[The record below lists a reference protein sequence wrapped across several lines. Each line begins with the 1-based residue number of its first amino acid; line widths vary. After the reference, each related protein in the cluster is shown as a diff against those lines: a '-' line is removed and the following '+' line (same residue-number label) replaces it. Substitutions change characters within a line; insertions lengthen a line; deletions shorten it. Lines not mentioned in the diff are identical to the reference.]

1 MSVIRIGSA
10 PDSWGVWFGADT
22 RQVPYGRFLD
32 EVSAAG
38 YRWIELGPFGYLP
51 TDPQRLR
58 DELAARDLRLSAGT
72 VFERLHQPGS
82 WDSVWDAVRQVAAL
96 TAAAGGNQVVVIPE
110 MWRDPA
116 TGAVREDRLLTPE
129 QWRAKTSGVD
139 RLGRA
144 LLEEYGVALRYHPH
158 ADSHIGR
165 QEDVVRFL
173 EDTDPRF
180 VNLCLDT
187 GHICYCGGD
196 NLAIIGKYPDR
207 IGYLHLKQV
216 DPAIVAK
223 AGEQDLTFG
232 EAVTLGVMV
241 EPPRGVPEL
250 PPLLAAV
257 EKLDVDVFAIVE
269 QDLYPCAVD
278 VPLPIAQRT
287 QKYLSGCGVPAVR
300 FD

>member
-1 MSVIRIGSA
+1 MSVIRVGSA
-10 PDSWGVWFGADT
+10 PVSWGVWFGMDP

-58 DELAARDLRLSAGT
+58 DELGARDLRLSAGT

-82 WDSVWDAVRQVAAL
+82 WDAVWDAVRRVAAL
-96 TAAAGGNQVVVIPE
+96 TAGAGGRQVVVIPE

-116 TGAVREDRLLTPE
+116 TGTVREDSHLTPE

-144 LLEEYGVALRYHPH
+144 MFEEFGVSLRYHPH
-158 ADSHIGR
+158 ADSHVGR
-165 QEDVVRFL
+165 QDEVVRFL

-187 GHICYCGGD
+187 GHISYCGGD
-196 NLAIIGKYPDR
+196 NLAIIGDYPDR

-223 AGEQDLTFG
+223 ADEQGLTFG
-232 EAVTLGVMV
+232 EAVMLGVMV
-241 EPPRGVPEL
+241 EPPRGIPEL

-257 EKLDVDVFAIVE
+257 EKLDVDLFAIVE
-269 QDLYPCAVD
+269 QDLYPCAGD
-278 VPLPIAQRT
+278 VPLPIAART
-287 QKYLSGCGVPAVR
+287 QKYLSGCGVPALR